1 MDFAD
6 YLACDATALAQ
17 HVARGEVS
25 ASRLLDLA
33 LGQQRRVHG
42 SVNAVI
48 RLMEPEARA
57 QIDAGFSGGPFGGV
71 PFLIKDAVQ
80 DYAGIPTTY
89 ASRSMAGIVPK
100 RHAHVVERYL
110 KSGLVI
116 FGKTNLPEFAI
127 RGVTDPEL
135 FGRTNNPWD
144 LTRTPGGSSGGAA
157 AAVASGIVPMAAGN
171 DGGGSL
177 RIPAACCG
185 LFTVRPSRGRVSS
198 GPDIGEV
205 WFGASTEGVLSRSVR
220 DSAMALDV
228 LQGAEPGD
236 PFVIAPPLE
245 PYAQAMLREPGRLRI
260 GFTSVS
266 PIGTEVHPEAV
277 LAVQR
282 AARLLE
288 SLGHHVE
295 EAAPQIDG
303 AALAQSYLHMYFGQI
318 PAAAARAKALGANA
332 DDLELMNR
340 ILEADYGA
348 ESLERVFALAGGLPC
363 EIRFAADTDPGG
375 AAGHTRYRGSFGFR
389 EVIVRLPARIGLDGT
404 AGAAWTAGRDGAQ
417 AGDRQSALRAVYAV
431 VESDR
436 GAFDECAAALDGG
449 RPAAWRAVCGTVRQ
463 RGSLVAA
470 SAPAGTGAALVRPA
484 AGAGAKRRARTDGIA
499 RDDALSFA
507 ELETQALRQL
517 SLIGLQQVGE
527 DPDRVPAL
535 EQYALSRARLHER
548 PVRIIQPVG

>member
-17 HVARGEVS
+17 HVARGDVS
-25 ASRLLDLA
+25 APELLDLA
-33 LGQQRRVHG
+33 LAQHGRVHG

-48 RLMEPEARA
+48 RLMEPQARS
-57 QIDAGFSGGPFGGV
+57 QIAAGLSAGPFGGV
-71 PFLIKDAVQ
+71 PFLIKDCVQ
-80 DYAGIPTTY
+80 DYAGVPTSY
-89 ASRSMAGIVPK
+89 ASRSMAGIVPT

-144 LTRTPGGSSGGAA
+144 QTRTPGGSSGGAA

-185 LFTVRPSRGRVSS
+185 LFALRPSRGRVSS

-205 WFGASTEGVLSRSVR
+205 WFGASTEGVLTRSVR
-220 DSAMALDV
+220 DAAMALDV

-236 PFVIAPPLE
+236 PFVIAPPSE
-245 PYAQAMLREPGRLRI
+245 PYVQAMQRSPGRLRI
-260 GFTSVS
+260 GFTAVS

-288 SLGHHVE
+288 SLGHYVE

-318 PAAAARAKALGANA
+318 PATVARLKALGGRPG
-332 DDLELMNR
+332 DLELMNR
-340 ILEADYGA
+340 ILVTLGSSVSAGKLTSELNRWNAFSRSLAAFHAQYDFLLTPTLASPPITHGTGDPSGFEKSLFGFLHGTGLMAVLARLGLLDSTVQKIAIDNLRFVPFTQLSNLTGTPSMSVPLHWTAD
-348 ESLERVFALAGGLPC
+348 GLPLGVQ
-363 EIRFAADTDPGG
+363 FVG
-375 AAGHTRYRGSFGFR
+375 AFGSEDR
-389 EVIVRLPARIGLDGT
+389 LLQLAHQLEQAQPWLDRLPALARRD
-404 AGAAWTAGRDGAQ
+404 AGVQAAP
-417 AGDRQSALRAVYAV
+417 RAKSP
-431 VESDR
+431 E
-436 GAFDECAAALDGG
+436 
-449 RPAAWRAVCGTVRQ
+449 Q
-463 RGSLVAA
+463 IA
-470 SAPAGTGAALVRPA
+470 S
-484 AGAGAKRRARTDGIA
+484 
-499 RDDALSFA
+499 
-507 ELETQALRQL
+507 
-517 SLIGLQQVGE
+517 QVG
-527 DPDRVPAL
+527 
-535 EQYALSRARLHER
+535 
-548 PVRIIQPVG
+548 